1 MDNKFKSAFLLGGFI
16 ILLIVFS
23 VFMPS
28 IEENGDTLD
37 YIDGEIL
44 TSGEEVVEE
53 VMYVHIAGAVNN
65 PGIIVAPVDA
75 RLYEVIEVAGGATED
90 ADLDKVNLASIVS
103 DAQKI
108 IIPFVQVEENSYKYF
123 IDNELVNINTA
134 NVEELE
140 TLDGIGESTAKKII
154 KYRDEV
160 GFFKSIDEL
169 MNVAGI
175 GEAKYNAIKDDITI

>member
-16 ILLIVFS
+16 ILLIAFS

-103 DAQKI
+103 DA
-108 IIPFVQVEENSYKYF
+108 
-123 IDNELVNINTA
+123 
-134 NVEELE
+134 
-140 TLDGIGESTAKKII
+140 
-154 KYRDEV
+154 
-160 GFFKSIDEL
+160 
-169 MNVAGI
+169 
-175 GEAKYNAIKDDITI
+175 